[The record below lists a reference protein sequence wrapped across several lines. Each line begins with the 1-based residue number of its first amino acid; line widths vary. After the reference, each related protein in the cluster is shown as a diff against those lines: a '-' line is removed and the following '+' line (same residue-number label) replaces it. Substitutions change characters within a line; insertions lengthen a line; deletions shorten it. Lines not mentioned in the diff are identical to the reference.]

1 MSKYRLKISREDFD
15 DLRRIV
21 LADMPNEA
29 GAFALAG
36 ISRQDDQVDILVRRP
51 INVPPRMMVVQ
62 NEYHLEV
69 SPQAIN
75 GLISLCEINKMGAVI
90 CHSHPEGLSYSPSD
104 DYGESRIVNSLRQF
118 IPADAPIASLLFTPS
133 EVTGRVWLPARPAP
147 TRLDEIIVIGH
158 NIYRIET
165 KNKKLGEPARL
176 NLDLYDRQVRAFGKE
191 GQEVISRTKV
201 GIIGVGGTGSPI
213 AEQLAR
219 LGVLD
224 FVLIDPDKF
233 SSTNLTRVYGTTYK
247 SVKRAKRRGEY
258 KVDLVASH
266 LMEINPTVH
275 VQAIR
280 KNVVER
286 LACHALLGR
295 DVLFLCTDEHWGRS
309 VVNQVAYQYMIPTIN
324 LGVRVA
330 SNNGAITAAVGALD
344 VLRPGK
350 PCLWCKQFLQA
361 GRIAAESMPADMR
374 KDLLQEGYVEDID
387 TPTPSVISFT
397 SSMASLAVSIFIH
410 MLTDFMGDGGNISR
424 ISINF
429 LTGESYRGITQIGP
443 KCICQKVKGFGD
455 LVNLS
460 TVENVNDI

>member
-15 DLRRIV
+15 ELKRIV

-36 ISRQDDQVDILVRRP
+36 ISRQGDEVDILVRRP
-51 INVPPRMMVVQ
+51 IYVPPRMMVVQ

-75 GLISLCEINKMGAVI
+75 GLISLCETNKLGAVI
-90 CHSHPEGLSYSPSD
+90 CHNHPEGLSYSPSD

-133 EVTGRVWLPARPAP
+133 EVTGRVWQPVRPAP
-147 TRLDEIIVIGH
+147 TWLDEIIVIGH
-158 NIYRIET
+158 HIYRIET
-165 KNKKLGEPARL
+165 KKKKLGELAGP

-191 GQEVISRTKV
+191 GQDVISRTKV

-213 AEQLAR
+213 SEQLVR

-224 FVLIDPDKF
+224 FVLIDPDRF
-233 SSTNLTRVYGTTYK
+233 SPTNLTRVYGTTYK
-247 SVKRAKRRGEY
+247 SVKRAKRRCEF
-258 KVDLVASH
+258 KVDLVSSH
-266 LMEINPTVH
+266 LADINPAVH

-280 KNVVER
+280 KNVVEYR
-286 LACHALLGR
+286 ACHALLDR

-324 LGVRVA
+324 LGVKVA
-330 SNNGAITAAVGALD
+330 SNNGAISAAVGALD
-344 VLRPGK
+344 VLRPEK
-350 PCLWCKQFLQA
+350 PCLWCKQFLRA
-361 GRIAAESMPADMR
+361 ERIAVESLPASNR
-374 KDLLQEGYVEDID
+374 QILQQEGYVEDIQ

-397 SSMASLAVSIFIH
+397 SSVASSAVSTFIH
-410 MLTDFMGDGGNISR
+410 FFTNFMGDWGDISR
-424 ISINF
+424 ISYDF
-429 LTGESYRGITQIGP
+429 LTGESNRGTTQIEK

-455 LVNLS
+455 LLPLP
-460 TVENVNDI
+460 TVEKLNNK